1 MNISVHLPDSL
12 AQRLDEYLDRESTT
26 ISKDALIA
34 KCIESFLAGQSGLGG
49 SPQELL
55 PQEDEQEGLANGW
68 SKEFLNWVRQDEVES
83 DEELEFDRLPW
94 REFEF

>member
-12 AQRLDEYLDRESTT
+12 AQRLDEYLERESTT

-34 KCIESFLAGQSGLGG
+34 KCIESFL
-49 SPQELL
+49 
-55 PQEDEQEGLANGW
+55 DEQQGLANGW

-94 REFEF
+94 REFEL